1 MKKLSDDEFEQRIQH
16 MRELYL
22 ENHDKSELNTAMAA
36 KLSFLD
42 RFRSRDNQKARLRRQ
57 LSELEIKRCRATL
70 DKKSARWFHS
80 VLPSDPVSLPN
91 RNLISHPLQIPGKYR
106 VQNLQYPW

>member
-22 ENHDKSELNTAMAA
+22 ENHDKSELKTAMAA

-70 DKKSARWFHS
+70 DKKSAQKFDQKLAMKKALFKKLLAER
-80 VLPSDPVSLPN
+80 DDD
-91 RNLISHPLQIPGKYR
+91 
-106 VQNLQYPW
+106 

>member
-22 ENHDKSELNTAMAA
+22 DNQDKSDLKPAMAA

-57 LSELEIKRCRATL
+57 LSELEIKRCQATL
-70 DKKSARWFHS
+70 DKKSAQKFDQKLAMKKALFKKLLDER
-80 VLPSDPVSLPN
+80 DDD
-91 RNLISHPLQIPGKYR
+91 
-106 VQNLQYPW
+106 

>member
-22 ENHDKSELNTAMAA
+22 ENHDKSELKTAMAA

-57 LSELEIKRCRATL
+57 LSELEINDVGRLWIKNPP
-70 DKKSARWFHS
+70 K
-80 VLPSDPVSLPN
+80 
-91 RNLISHPLQIPGKYR
+91 NLIKS
-106 VQNLQYPW
+106 

>member
-1 MKKLSDDEFEQRIQH
+1 MKKMSNVECEQKIQQ

-22 ENHDKSELNTAMAA
+22 EHHDKSELDATTIA

-70 DKKSARWFHS
+70 DKKSAQKFDQKLAMKKALFRK
-80 VLPSDPVSLPN
+80 LLDD
-91 RNLISHPLQIPGKYR
+91 RK
-106 VQNLQYPW
+106 